1 VLLGEPA
8 RTPYDLNFSL
18 FGIPVRVHPLFWL
31 VGVIFG
37 AQGNDGIGILTWV
50 AAVFLSILIHE
61 LGHAA
66 VMRLFGFRPWIVL
79 YGMGGLACRNPQD
92 TFRSRKFDDSLMQIL
107 ICAAGPVAGFLLAA
121 ALALGFFASGH
132 GAQVDFESPWGLRPW
147 VSLSPQNFRLQ
158 VFFNSVSYICV
169 FWGLVNL
176 LPVYPLDGG
185 QIAREVLLRV
195 SPGDGIRQSMLLS
208 IFAAGGMA
216 LYGYTQLNS
225 TFVALFFGY
234 LAYMS
239 YVAYQSY
246 SGRGRWQ

>member
-1 VLLGEPA
+1 VLLGEPS

-31 VGVIFG
+31 VSVVFG
-37 AQGNDGIGILTWV
+37 SQAKDGIGILTWV
-50 AAVFLSILIHE
+50 SAVFLSILIHE
-61 LGHAA
+61 LGHAS
-66 VMRLFGFRPWIVL
+66 VMRFFGFHPWIVL
-79 YGMGGLACRNPQD
+79 YGMGGLACRDTQD
-92 TFRSRKFDDSLMQIL
+92 FLRSKKLKIDDSLMQIL
-107 ICAAGPVAGFLLAA
+107 ICAAGPAAGFLLAA
-121 ALALGFFASGH
+121 AMVLGFYASGH
-132 GAQVDFESPWGLRPW
+132 GAQVKFVGLWGLLP
-147 VSLSPQNFRLQ
+147 VVQLSNVRLAI
-158 VFFNSVSYICV
+158 FFYDISYICI

-208 IFAAGGMA
+208 IFAAAGMA
-216 LYGYTQLNS
+216 LYGYAQLNS
-225 TFVALFFGY
+225 TFTALFFGY